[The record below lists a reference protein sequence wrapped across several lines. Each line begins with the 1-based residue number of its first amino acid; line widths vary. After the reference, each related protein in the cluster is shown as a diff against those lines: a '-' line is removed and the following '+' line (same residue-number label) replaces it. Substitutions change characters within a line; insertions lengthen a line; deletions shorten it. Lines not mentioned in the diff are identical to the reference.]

1 MCRCLSRTGGNGS
14 DQVQMR
20 SKDDGLEE
28 SQAKHLKQPEQVNR
42 RLKVFLTE
50 ATQDNQ
56 PLMAA
61 LGKSG

>member
-1 MCRCLSRTGGNGS
+1 
-14 DQVQMR
+14 MR